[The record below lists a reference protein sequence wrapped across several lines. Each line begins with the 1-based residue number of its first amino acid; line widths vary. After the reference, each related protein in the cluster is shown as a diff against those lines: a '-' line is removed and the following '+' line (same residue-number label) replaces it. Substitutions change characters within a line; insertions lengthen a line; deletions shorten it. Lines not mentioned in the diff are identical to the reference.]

1 MLTDMQSTLEIAE
14 GAASNDPDIGLRA
27 VAALR
32 TLTERL
38 EILQVDNARKLGWSW
53 QDIATRLGVTKQ
65 TVHRKHGHRI
75 WEAVMPE
82 QFTGDARQVVV
93 RASEQARRLGHGF
106 IGGEHLLYG
115 LASAD
120 GEVGA
125 VLREQGVTPERVEAE
140 FVRLIGP
147 ENTAGGS
154 LFDTLDRD
162 ALTTIGIDLDTVR
175 ERIEAAFG
183 PSALAP
189 DAPARRWRRSRPGR
203 VTGHIPLTRRAKKCL
218 EGSLREARAHSS
230 GHLGAEHIALA
241 LLAMDD
247 GVPHRILSIIGASAP
262 RLGAEIRDR
271 YRQAS

>member
-1 MLTDMQSTLEIAE
+1 
-14 GAASNDPDIGLRA
+14 
-27 VAALR
+27 
-32 TLTERL
+32 
-38 EILQVDNARKLGWSW
+38 
-53 QDIATRLGVTKQ
+53 
-65 TVHRKHGHRI
+65 
-75 WEAVMPE
+75 MPE
-82 QFTGDARQVVV
+82 RFTGDARQVVV

-106 IGGEHLLYG
+106 VGGEHLLFG

-183 PSALAP
+183 PAAFAP
-189 DAPARRWRRSRPGR
+189 DASARRWRRSRPSH
-203 VTGHIPLTRRAKKCL
+203 VTGQIPLTRRAKKCL
-218 EGSLREARAHSS
+218 DGSLREARAHSS

-247 GVPHRILSIIGASAP
+247 GVPHRILSVIGASAP

-271 YRQAS
+271 YRQAG

>member
-1 MLTDMQSTLEIAE
+1 
-14 GAASNDPDIGLRA
+14 
-27 VAALR
+27 
-32 TLTERL
+32 
-38 EILQVDNARKLGWSW
+38 
-53 QDIATRLGVTKQ
+53 
-65 TVHRKHGHRI
+65 
-75 WEAVMPE
+75 MPE
-82 QFTGDARQVVV
+82 RFTDDARQVVV
-93 RASEQARRLGHGF
+93 LASEQARRLGHGF

-125 VLREQGVTPERVEAE
+125 VLRERGVTPERVEAE
-140 FVRLIGP
+140 FVRLTGP

-162 ALTTIGIDLDTVR
+162 ALATIGIDLDTVR

-183 PSALAP
+183 PAALAP
-189 DAPARRWRRSRPGR
+189 EAPAPRRWRRSRASRRPGC
-203 VTGHIPLTRRAKKCL
+203 VTGELPFTRRAKKCL
-218 EGSLREARAHSS
+218 ESSLREAHAHSS

-247 GVPHRILSIIGASAP
+247 GVPHRILSVIGASAP

-271 YRQAS
+271 YRQAG

>member
-1 MLTDMQSTLEIAE
+1 
-14 GAASNDPDIGLRA
+14 
-27 VAALR
+27 
-32 TLTERL
+32 
-38 EILQVDNARKLGWSW
+38 
-53 QDIATRLGVTKQ
+53 
-65 TVHRKHGHRI
+65 
-75 WEAVMPE
+75 MPE

-115 LASAD
+115 LAGAD

-125 VLREQGVTPERVEAE
+125 VLRERGVTPERVEAE

-147 ENTAGGS
+147 ENTASGS

-162 ALTTIGIDLDTVR
+162 ALTTIGIDLDAVR

-183 PSALAP
+183 PAALAP
-189 DAPARRWRRSRPGR
+189 DAPAPRRWRRSRPGS
-203 VTGHIPLTRRAKKCL
+203 VTGHMPLTRRAKKCL
-218 EGSLREARAHSS
+218 EGSRREAQAHSS

-241 LLAMDD
+241 LLAADD
-247 GVPHRILSIIGASAP
+247 GVPHRILSAIGASAP

-271 YRQAS
+271 YRMAG

>member
-1 MLTDMQSTLEIAE
+1 
-14 GAASNDPDIGLRA
+14 
-27 VAALR
+27 
-32 TLTERL
+32 
-38 EILQVDNARKLGWSW
+38 
-53 QDIATRLGVTKQ
+53 
-65 TVHRKHGHRI
+65 
-75 WEAVMPE
+75 MPE
-82 QFTGDARQVVV
+82 RFTGDARQVVAC
-93 RASEQARRLGHGF
+93 ASEQARRLGHGF

-115 LASAD
+115 LASVD

-147 ENTAGGS
+147 ENTAGGN

-183 PSALAP
+183 PDAFAP
-189 DAPARRWRRSRPGR
+189 EAPEPRRWRRPHPGRGTGRRPGR
-203 VTGHIPLTRRAKKCL
+203 ATGHMPFTRRAKKCL
-218 EGSLREARAHSS
+218 ERSLREAQAQSS

-247 GVPHRILSIIGASAP
+247 GVPHRILSVIGASAP
-262 RLGAEIRDR
+262 CLRADIRDR
-271 YRQAS
+271 YRQAG

>member
-1 MLTDMQSTLEIAE
+1 
-14 GAASNDPDIGLRA
+14 
-27 VAALR
+27 
-32 TLTERL
+32 
-38 EILQVDNARKLGWSW
+38 
-53 QDIATRLGVTKQ
+53 
-65 TVHRKHGHRI
+65 
-75 WEAVMPE
+75 MPE

-106 IGGEHLLYG
+106 VGGEHLLYG
-115 LASAD
+115 LAGAD

-125 VLREQGVTPERVEAE
+125 VLRERGVTPERVEAE

-147 ENTAGGS
+147 RNTASGS

-162 ALTTIGIDLDTVR
+162 ALTSIGIDLDAVR

-183 PSALAP
+183 PAALAP
-189 DAPARRWRRSRPGR
+189 DALAPSRWRRSRPGR
-203 VTGHIPLTRRAKKCL
+203 GAGRVTGHLPLTRRARKCL
-218 EGSLREARAHSS
+218 DSSLREAQAHSG

-247 GVPHRILSIIGASAP
+247 GVPRRILSVIGASAP

-271 YRQAS
+271 YRQAG

>member
-1 MLTDMQSTLEIAE
+1 
-14 GAASNDPDIGLRA
+14 
-27 VAALR
+27 
-32 TLTERL
+32 
-38 EILQVDNARKLGWSW
+38 
-53 QDIATRLGVTKQ
+53 
-65 TVHRKHGHRI
+65 
-75 WEAVMPE
+75 MPE
-82 QFTGDARQVVV
+82 RFTGDARQVVV

-115 LASAD
+115 LASAG

-125 VLREQGVTPERVEAE
+125 VLRERGVTPERVEAE

-147 ENTAGGS
+147 ENTASGS

-183 PSALAP
+183 PDALAP
-189 DAPARRWRRSRPGR
+189 AAPAPRRWRRSRPGP
-203 VTGHIPLTRRAKKCL
+203 VTGHLPLTRRAKKCL
-218 EGSLREARAHSS
+218 ERSLREAQAHSS

-247 GVPHRILSIIGASAP
+247 GVPHRILSVIGASAP
-262 RLGAEIRDR
+262 HLGAEIRDR
-271 YRQAS
+271 YWQAG